1 MTSDITATKILNGV
15 KPDFKVIS
23 LPDSLKLDLDNCL
36 AEVRL
41 SEVHR
46 ACKYGTYNTEANGL
60 SIARKEF
67 FR

>member
-15 KPDFKVIS
+15 KPDFKVLS

-36 AEVRL
+36 AGVRL
-41 SEVHR
+41 AEVHR